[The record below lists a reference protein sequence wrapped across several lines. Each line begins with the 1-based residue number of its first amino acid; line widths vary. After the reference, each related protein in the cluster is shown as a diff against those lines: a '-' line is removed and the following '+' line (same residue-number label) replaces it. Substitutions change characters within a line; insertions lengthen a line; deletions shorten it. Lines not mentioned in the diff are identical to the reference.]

1 MTTVEMKGGIVCSE
15 CGHETLQV
23 DYTRK
28 REGKIVRLRRC
39 PRCQT
44 RHLTSERMIGTIAR
58 SRGSESQKLRGYPRK
73 RGHSKSQ
80 VP

>member
-1 MTTVEMKGGIVCSE
+1 MTTVEMKCGIVCSE

-58 SRGSESQKLRGYPRK
+58 REDRK
-73 RGHSKSQ
+73 AKN
-80 VP
+80 